1 MPKRKSQIPSR
12 QLCEDKDCKGIARF
26 GFNENTKE
34 IRFCLVHKL
43 PGMERLDLEFEAS
56 MSSEISP
63 AEVNAPPQKKTKTT
77 VHIPKVSSQEIEGV
91 ASEVAV
97 DIGLAKLKP
106 AKSTSLNGKGNLRI
120 FIKLEQL
127 SS

>member
-12 QLCEDKDCKGIARF
+12 QLCDDKDCRGIARF

-34 IRFCLVHKL
+34 IRFCSVHKL

-77 VHIPKVSSQEIEGV
+77 VHIPTVSSKEIEGLP
-91 ASEVAV
+91 SEVAV
-97 DIGLAKLKP
+97 DISLTKLKP
-106 AKSTSLNGKGNLRI
+106 AKRHE
-120 FIKLEQL
+120 LEQKR
-127 SS
+127 

>member
-12 QLCEDKDCKGIARF
+12 QLCEDKGCKGIVRF
-26 GFNENTKE
+26 GFNENAKE

-63 AEVNAPPQKKTKTT
+63 AEVNAPPHKTKTKTT
-77 VHIPKVSSQEIEGV
+77 VHLPTVSPQEIERGC
-91 ASEVAV
+91 
-97 DIGLAKLKP
+97 
-106 AKSTSLNGKGNLRI
+106 
-120 FIKLEQL
+120 
-127 SS
+127 